1 MRPGLQGFWG
11 GGAANDSNF
20 KNGDFVDI
28 TSWTVI
34 QSQIKLNGLSI
45 IGGWPTPT
53 DNKPTP
59 QPVGDSANGYCTYTF
74 ALSSAD
80 LPPGFAA
87 PQQAL
92 SLQNSGTSVAYG
104 TVHGPAVISDQ
115 VVDLVPGQQVKFWW
129 RGLAGGDAYDIY
141 AYLLNIDNGNTV
153 ELINETGP
161 DNTGVT
167 NWALVTATV
176 PVTGNYKFVFI
187 AGTYDYTGGTVVGGL
202 LLITGIG
209 ASPPLP
215 FIGSVTAET
224 DPVAEEDTVTLNAT
238 YANFS
243 GEPVYWALNYTGN
256 VRSNNFVSNITT
268 GVVSLTDSGT
278 LPITVYPT
286 RNTIQTANWTYGI
299 KLGST
304 AGASNYYITSNS
316 AFHVI
321 HYPPNITCINYNQ
334 FFGETVYWKLNF
346 TGNVRSNNFVGN
358 ITSGSIGLTGN
369 GTQTIYVYP
378 TDNTIQT
385 GNWTYGMS
393 LGSTVGS
400 SNYYTTSISQF
411 HVSDYVYD
419 RKVLTLGQERWLS
432 TPYSTNYNF
441 GTGDFTIEWWWYL
454 PGEYSNGSA
463 GTGLASPGGPGIG
476 QRTGTESNGW
486 SDASGWIIYRDNS
499 ELGNKIC
506 FRADALD
513 HNGHLGST
521 IYKSI
526 ASPTSGVY
534 QHWAIVRSGT
544 TLTFYL
550 NGTASGV
557 YTGVDTNITA
567 YNYINMDYISSTKF
581 NVGWYSNNNQFALN
595 DTYITNLRIVKGIAV
610 YTGNFTKSTKPLKTT
625 QPAGIN
631 ISAITD
637 PLNTVLLIRNT
648 VLDESI
654 YATPF
659 DAYSVSAVFPE
670 GPPGS
675 QMPF

>member
-1 MRPGLQGFWG
+1 M
-11 GGAANDSNF
+11 
-20 KNGDFVDI
+20 
-28 TSWTVI
+28 
-34 QSQIKLNGLSI
+34 
-45 IGGWPTPT
+45 
-53 DNKPTP
+53 
-59 QPVGDSANGYCTYTF
+59 
-74 ALSSAD
+74 
-80 LPPGFAA
+80 
-87 PQQAL
+87 
-92 SLQNSGTSVAYG
+92 
-104 TVHGPAVISDQ
+104 ISDQ

-299 KLGST
+299 K
-304 AGASNYYITSNS
+304 I
-316 AFHVI
+316 
-321 HYPPNITCINYNQ
+321 
-334 FFGETVYWKLNF
+334 
-346 TGNVRSNNFVGN
+346 
-358 ITSGSIGLTGN
+358 
-369 GTQTIYVYP
+369 
-378 TDNTIQT
+378 
-385 GNWTYGMS
+385 
-393 LGSTVGS
+393 GSTVGS